1 MPGAAIRID
10 DLARPRLP
18 FPIAALNAL
27 GGPLCE
33 RWVRLDEADLLAAAR
48 RRARLEEYGD
58 PGFLAPFRVLLAA
71 LESEAGLSAFGRI
84 ATRQHLLQLLVQRL
98 RLEDLIRRHPEIL
111 AEEIR
116 APIVI
121 AGLPRSGTT
130 HLFNL
135 LACDTDLRW
144 LPYWESLEPFPD
156 PREEGARRQPG
167 PGESDPRRER
177 CARSL
182 VQLERLMPLFPAMH
196 EFTVEGPHEEIQL
209 LALHFSTQLFEASY
223 RVPSYGEW
231 YRTTDQTPA
240 YAYLRR
246 TLQALQWLRRGK
258 RWLLKT
264 PQHLENLGPLVRTFP
279 DARFVQTHRDPVRI
293 TASLATMV
301 AYGSRMQQRRPDPV
315 AIGRRWA
322 ELVENMLRASVRDR
336 DLLPPAQ
343 VLDVRFDEY
352 MKDNFATV
360 ERVFAFCR
368 EPLGAA
374 TRARVR
380 AFLDENPKGKH
391 GTIDYR
397 LEDLG
402 LDAGALRERLRFYC
416 ERFEV
421 PFESAA

>member
-1 MPGAAIRID
+1 MVRAAIRID
-10 DLARPRLP
+10 DLSRPRLP
-18 FPIAALNAL
+18 LGFRALNAI

-33 RWVRLDEADLLAAAR
+33 RFVRLDEADLLESAR
-48 RRARLEEYGD
+48 RRAGLEDFGD
-58 PGFLAPFRVLLAA
+58 PCFLEPFRVLLAA
-71 LESEAGLSAFGRI
+71 LEREAGLSALGRI
-84 ATRQHLLQLLVQRL
+84 GTREHLTQLLVQRL

-111 AEEIR
+111 GERIER
-116 APIVI
+116 PIII
-121 AGLPRSGTT
+121 AGLPRTGTT

-135 LACDTDLRW
+135 LACDERLRW

-156 PREEGARRQPG
+156 PHEKRGRDG
-167 PGESDPRRER
+167 SDPRLLR

-182 VQLERLMPLFPAMH
+182 RFLERLMPLFPAMH
-196 EFTVEGPHEEIQL
+196 EFTLEGPHEEIQL
-209 LALHFSTQLFEASY
+209 LALQFSTQLFEASY

-246 TLQALQWLRRGK
+246 TLQALQWLRRGQ

-264 PQHLENLGPLVRTFP
+264 PQHLENLGPLVATFP
-279 DARFVQTHRDPVRI
+279 DARFVQTHRDPIRI
-293 TASLATMV
+293 TASLATMI

-315 AIGRRWA
+315 EIGRRWA
-322 ELVENMLRASVRDR
+322 ALVESMLRASVRDR
-336 DLLPPAQ
+336 HLLPASQ
-343 VLDVRFDEY
+343 VMDVRFHEY

-360 ERVFAFCR
+360 GRVFAFCE
-368 EPLGAA
+368 EPFDAA
-374 TRARVR
+374 AQSRVR

-402 LDAGALRERLRFYC
+402 LDARELRERLRFYC

-421 PFESAA
+421 PLESGG